1 MKYKNCPHFKIKST
15 LIPVSTL
22 EAVGNLVKAT
32 TGQRRLSADEVQ
44 RLRQDR
50 RDRMMAQ
57 KERQRLQRE
66 QHQQQRF
73 KQQQT
78 KRTFK
83 LNQKDP
89 FGLNALSVLVSNHGI
104 VGGIQGAFGG
114 HGGHGGHGSHGGHG
128 DHGNTFS
135 GIQGGQG
142 VMNNHQNTYEVHEN
156 VEEDTNYQWHGITA
170 GFGTYSGSRPTNTQI
185 TIQNKIAPKDESPYK
200 YHYDRTR
207 LQQKIRPNVADKLG
221 YEEDPPIQNKIA
233 PRSGRISFQD

>member
-1 MKYKNCPHFKIKST
+1 MFSS
-15 LIPVSTL
+15 L
-22 EAVGNLVKAT
+22 
-32 TGQRRLSADEVQ
+32 LSITFCN
-44 RLRQDR
+44 
-50 RDRMMAQ
+50 RDRTSVTSDQSCESAR
-57 KERQRLQRE
+57 KE
-66 QHQQQRF
+66 F
-73 KQQQT
+73 T
-78 KRTFK
+78 STPNNNFP
-83 LNQKDP
+83 NSP
-89 FGLNALSVLVSNHGI
+89 
-104 VGGIQGAFGG
+104 
-114 HGGHGGHGSHGGHG
+114 
-128 DHGNTFS
+128 GNTFS